1 MNRTLTII
9 LASTLAR
16 VAAADSAETADQ
28 ALKRGQAAYKAG
40 RVHEACD
47 AYATSD
53 KLAQSLDTEL
63 MLASCYEQ
71 DGKPVTAAKLYRSVA
86 DKAGDRNAAL
96 AKATKLEAK
105 APRLRFAINPMPAG
119 LVVKVDGAVVSA
131 TDDVPVDLGPHEVTA
146 SAPGYAGHASAPA
159 DRDHAIVDVIVRMEP
174 HADAAPTPAPA
185 PAISTSPPPTP
196 EQPAPAPMSTS
207 PQAGAPM
214 AAMPEH
220 DDHDDGMRRDHR
232 TRNGIIAAAVGGG
245 VLIASA
251 IMYGV
256 AESKFDDEHSL
267 CPDSKCAN
275 NTDLAKASSLLSD
288 ARAYRDVGIGTSIG
302 GGLIL
307 IAGGYFLLARHHQ
320 DPHVSLSVGHDTA
333 GMAYTGRF

>member
-1 MNRTLTII
+1 MKRTLTII

-16 VAAADSAETADQ
+16 IAAADSGETADQ

-86 DKAGDRNAAL
+86 DKAGDRNAAI

-185 PAISTSPPPTP
+185 PAISTSAPA
-196 EQPAPAPMSTS
+196 QPAPAPMSASSTA

-214 AAMPEH
+214 AAMPER
-220 DDHDDGMRRDHR
+220 DDDGMRRDHR
-232 TRNGIIAAAVGGG
+232 KRNGIIAAAVGGG

-275 NTDLAKASSLLSD
+275 NSDLAKANSLLSD

-307 IAGGYFLLARHHQ
+307 IAGGYLLLAPHH
-320 DPHVSLSVGHDTA
+320 DDSHVSLSVGRDAA
-333 GMAYTGRF
+333 GMAYTGHF

>member
-9 LASTLAR
+9 LAGTLAR
-16 VAAADSAETADQ
+16 IAAADSGETADQ

-40 RVHEACD
+40 RIHEACD

-71 DGKPVTAAKLYRSVA
+71 DGKPVTAAKLYRAVA

-96 AKATKLEAK
+96 AKASKLEAK
-105 APRLRFAINPMPAG
+105 APRLRFAINPMPSG

-146 SAPGYAGHASAPA
+146 SAPGFAGHASAPA
-159 DRDHAIVDVIVRMEP
+159 DRDHAIVDVILRLEP
-174 HADAAPTPAPA
+174 HADAAPPPAPA
-185 PAISTSPPPTP
+185 LTTSPAPAA
-196 EQPAPAPMSTS
+196 EQPAAAMSTS
-207 PQAGAPM
+207 SAGAPM
-214 AAMPEH
+214 APMATVPE
-220 DDHDDGMRRDHR
+220 HDDGMRRDHR
-232 TRNGIIAAAVGGG
+232 KRNGIVAASVGAG

-251 IMYGV
+251 VMYGL

-275 NTDLAKASSLLSD
+275 NSDLAKANSMLSD

-302 GGLIL
+302 GGLL
-307 IAGGYFLLARHHQ
+307 LVAGGYLLFAPHH
-320 DPHVSLSVGHDTA
+320 DDSHVSLSVGHDAA

>member
-1 MNRTLTII
+1 MKRTLTII

-16 VAAADSAETADQ
+16 IAAADSGETADQ

-53 KLAQSLDTEL
+53 KLAASLDTEL

-71 DGKPVTAAKLYRSVA
+71 DGKPVTAAKLYRAVA
-86 DKAGDRNAAL
+86 EKAGDRKATI
-96 AKATKLEAK
+96 AKAAKLEAK

-119 LVVKVDGAVVSA
+119 IVVKVDGVEVSA
-131 TDDVPVDLGPHEVTA
+131 TEDVPVDLGPHEVTA

-174 HADAAPTPAPA
+174 HADAAPAPAPT
-185 PAISTSPPPTP
+185 PAISTQPAPTP
-196 EQPAPAPMSTS
+196 EQPAPMSTPPS
-207 PQAGAPM
+207 TGAPM
-214 AAMPEH
+214 AAAMPEH
-220 DDHDDGMRRDHR
+220 DDGGSRDHR
-232 TRNGIIAAAVGGG
+232 KRNGIVAAAVGGA
-245 VLIASA
+245 VLIGSA
-251 IMYGV
+251 VMYGL
-256 AESKFDDEHSL
+256 AESKFDDEHTL

-275 NTDLAKASSLLSD
+275 NSDLAKANSLLSD
-288 ARAYRDVGIGTSIG
+288 ARVYRDVGIGTSIG
-302 GGLIL
+302 GGLL
-307 IAGGYFLLARHHQ
+307 VIAGGYLLLTPHH
-320 DPHVSLSVGHDTA
+320 DDSHVSLSIGHDAA

>member
-16 VAAADSAETADQ
+16 IAAADSGETADQ

-53 KLAQSLDTEL
+53 KLAASVDTEM

-71 DGKPVTAAKLYRSVA
+71 DGKPIAAAKLYRSLA

-159 DRDHAIVDVIVRMEP
+159 DRDHAIVDVILRMEP
-174 HADAAPTPAPA
+174 HADAAPPPPA
-185 PAISTSPPPTP
+185 PAISTSPAPAM
-196 EQPAPAPMSTS
+196 EQPAAQPAPMSTS
-207 PQAGAPM
+207 SAGAPM
-214 AAMPEH
+214 ATVPEH
-220 DDHDDGMRRDHR
+220 DDGVRRDHR
-232 TRNGIIAAAVGGG
+232 KRNGIITASVGAG

-251 IMYGV
+251 VMYGL

-275 NTDLAKASSLLSD
+275 NSDLAKANSLLSD

-302 GGLIL
+302 GGLL
-307 IAGGYFLLARHHQ
+307 LVAGGYLLFAPHH
-320 DPHVSLSVGHDTA
+320 DDSHVSLSVGHDAA

>member
-1 MNRTLTII
+1 MKRTLTII

-16 VAAADSAETADQ
+16 IAAADSGETADQ

-53 KLAQSLDTEL
+53 KLSTSLDTEQ

-71 DGKPVTAAKLYRSVA
+71 DGKPVTAAKLYRSIA
-86 DKAGDRNAAL
+86 DKADRKAML
-96 AKATKLEAK
+96 AKATKLEAN

-119 LVVKVDGAVVSA
+119 IVVKVDGVEVSA
-131 TDDVPVDLGPHEVTA
+131 TEDVPVDLGPHEVTA

-159 DRDHAIVDVIVRMEP
+159 DRDHAIVDVILRLEP
-174 HADAAPTPAPA
+174 RADAAPAPAPAPA
-185 PAISTSPPPTP
+185 PAISTSPAPAA

-207 PQAGAPM
+207 SSAGAPM

-220 DDHDDGMRRDHR
+220 DDGEHRDHR
-232 TRNGIIAAAVGGG
+232 RRNGIIAAAVGGA
-245 VLIASA
+245 VLVGSA
-251 IMYGV
+251 VMYGL

-275 NTDLAKASSLLSD
+275 NSDLAKANSLLTD
-288 ARAYRDVGIGTSIG
+288 ARTYRDIGIGTSIG

-307 IAGGYFLLARHHQ
+307 IAGGYLLLAPHHE
-320 DPHVSLSVGHDTA
+320 DSHVSLSIGHDAA